1 MSTGSTRRKSKI
13 FLAFFLIFIFSYIL
27 INFVNAIIVGR
38 LVVLPPYYARLSIL
52 IDGVECPET
61 NSYCPGQTVYITNK
75 LESLR
80 NFNLTGNLS
89 TSINNTINQE
99 IHRET
104 WDINLSVGE
113 VVYKSTNYTIQET
126 DEAGTYKIFSNFKF
140 DGNSTNSTCKF
151 RVKKGIGT
159 LYRYPTWISD
169 TLPPGGSKIYPAGI
183 QLWLDEACNSTNA
196 KLNKTTGITGDW
208 ISLSPDI
215 VHLIPDFIN
224 STDVNIT
231 VPPLTPE
238 GVYDNGTIYA
248 YADGQSVNV
257 RLNITV
263 SYFDFRL
270 KVTVLN
276 KKVCEG
282 NDIDARINITKI
294 FPPEAVRVNI
304 TYRIVDIN
312 DTVYDEGKYQDYL
325 INDNETIILSTL
337 RAPSLTGNYIFLVI
351 LERNLTL
358 VQAYDT
364 FEVISCPT
372 LTTET
377 GGGGGGGGPGEE
389 VLPSKVYNLT
399 LNVSDTI
406 LTVLLGNKTS
416 FIATVS
422 NKGIE
427 TVKSVRISIEG
438 IPNEWISV
446 FPSTKDIRPGEEEK
460 YMVIIN
466 VPNTTETGVYKLN
479 VKATDEVESNTEILT
494 LIIGRNLKE
503 IADLL
508 LKELERVK
516 AESEKALLIKK
527 CLDVSVMNTFYDD
540 SVYAMEQGK
549 EEYKKGDYEKAIVWF
564 EHTILTGEKVVQTA
578 NMIIDMELK
587 TSNTSKILIPSFLKP
602 EEQFRL
608 AETYLVEKNYEK
620 ICDPINILR
629 KFVLLGLIFWS
640 IIILILIILL
650 IISIIYYKKMR
661 RRKKERMLKEAKK
674 RIERIP
680 PAEEQ
685 T

>member
-1 MSTGSTRRKSKI
+1 LSTGSTRRKSKI